1 MIEGNMDA
9 GGWSCGKMVGL
20 INYIPPMKEL
30 IDHIMSEAERIIRA
44 RLGGFVDGKGAML
57 KVA

>member
-1 MIEGNMDA
+1 MIEGNRDA

-20 INYIPPMKEL
+20 INYIPPVKEL
-30 IDHIMSEAERIIRA
+30 IDRLSEAEQIIRA
-44 RLGGFVDGKGAML
+44 RLGGILDGKGAML

>member
-1 MIEGNMDA
+1 MDA
-9 GGWSCGKMVGL
+9 GGWSCGKMVAL

-44 RLGGFVDGKGAML
+44 RLGGLVDGKGAML